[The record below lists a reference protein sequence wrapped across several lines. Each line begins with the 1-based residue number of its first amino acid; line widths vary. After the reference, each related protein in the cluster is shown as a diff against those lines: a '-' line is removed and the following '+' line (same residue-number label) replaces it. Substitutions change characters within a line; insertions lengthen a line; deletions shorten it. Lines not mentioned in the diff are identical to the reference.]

1 VKLAEGAFWRQV
13 YQALGSLSLLRDNA
27 VSYEHN
33 FRCMNVYNCVND
45 IIVPGDGIINIYFF
59 NCE

>member
-1 VKLAEGAFWRQV
+1 MKLAEGGILETGLS
-13 YQALGSLSLLRDNA
+13 ALGSISLLRENA

>member
-1 VKLAEGAFWRQV
+1 
-13 YQALGSLSLLRDNA
+13 